1 METLRCPRCGSD
13 EELHLAVNYQSLLPL
28 PTGAA
33 LKMAQIAV
41 GPELVR
47 EEKLICNQCEHVGAP
62 IYLMRTLLTVLFRR
76 LGTPDLL
83 DECLAEVDRQVPP
96 PRSDL
101 MGADMRVT
109 VKRRVDELFDQLG
122 G

>member
-1 METLRCPRCGSD
+1 MTQVVE
-13 EELHLAVNYQSLLPL
+13 
-28 PTGAA
+28 PT
-33 LKMAQIAV
+33 ID
-41 GPELVR
+41 PEFVYR
-47 EEKLICNQCEHVGAP
+47 HSVDTRAD
-62 IYLMRTLLTVLFRR
+62 IYVMRTLLTVLFRR